1 MTDRPPVAL
10 HPSAASRPVQ
20 ITLMRIDLL
29 VVRIWR
35 PTDADTAALSRTLG
49 LRWPTTPN
57 TRTCGDIRVLWLGP
71 EEWAVVGMPHGVLVA
86 QFAEVLND
94 RPHHVA
100 DLADGRCAIE
110 VHGPA
115 ARDLL
120 SKVCSLDL
128 DSPSFGAHSCAQTLL
143 SQVAVCIEKT
153 ALHGDK
159 GGFLIHV
166 DSSVSSWLMAALE
179 EAATEFEVP

>member
-1 MTDRPPVAL
+1 M
-10 HPSAASRPVQ
+10 
-20 ITLMRIDLL
+20 
-29 VVRIWR
+29 
-35 PTDADTAALSRTLG
+35 
-49 LRWPTTPN
+49 
-57 TRTCGDIRVLWLGP
+57 
-71 EEWAVVGMPHGVLVA
+71 A
-86 QFAEVLND
+86 QLAEVLND

-128 DSPSFGAHSCAQTLL
+128 ESPAFGSKSCAQTLL
-143 SQVAVCIEKT
+143 AQVAVCIEQV
-153 ALHGDK
+153 AVHGGE

-166 DSSVSSWLMAALE
+166 DSSVSPWLMAALE
-179 EAATEFEVP
+179 EAATEFQVPLEC